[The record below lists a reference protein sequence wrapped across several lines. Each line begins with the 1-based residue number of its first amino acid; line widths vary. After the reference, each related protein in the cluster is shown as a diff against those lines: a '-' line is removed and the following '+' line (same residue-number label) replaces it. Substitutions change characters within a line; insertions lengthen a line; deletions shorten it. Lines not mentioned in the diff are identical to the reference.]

1 MILDQSSE
9 SEEDYE
15 DNDRS
20 ESKLNDVSAG
30 SSNEEDNND
39 EVTALVKS
47 NLSWKDNLAQKARN
61 AYLERQAN
69 TENLMKLV
77 YGVFSMVQM
86 QIVIIY

>member
-9 SEEDYE
+9 SEEEYE
-15 DNDRS
+15 DNERS

-30 SSNEEDNND
+30 SSSEEDDTD

-77 YGVFSMVQM
+77 YGVFSMVKTH
-86 QIVIIY
+86 ILIIF